1 MTFEGSSTD
10 SAMSRSSPCGAARVG
25 FAIWYGGN
33 SKAAARRPVECCDG
47 RIPGRLAWETFG
59 SESIAWSGT
68 EADEALGIEHLVFDL
83 RTSFERYEEG
93 VEMVGTEVLPRL
105 HRGDGRP

>member
-1 MTFEGSSTD
+1 
-10 SAMSRSSPCGAARVG
+10 
-25 FAIWYGGN
+25 
-33 SKAAARRPVECCDG
+33 
-47 RIPGRLAWETFG
+47 
-59 SESIAWSGT
+59 
-68 EADEALGIEHLVFDL
+68 VFDL